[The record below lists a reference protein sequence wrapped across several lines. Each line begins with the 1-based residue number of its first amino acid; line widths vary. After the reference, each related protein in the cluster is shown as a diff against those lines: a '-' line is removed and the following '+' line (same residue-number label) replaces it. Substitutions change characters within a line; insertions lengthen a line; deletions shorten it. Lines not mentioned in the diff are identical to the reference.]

1 VTQRPGSR
9 AIILA
14 AGAGRRLGA
23 LTTHRPKCLLPLG
36 NETILERQLRLL
48 SSAGIRDVVV
58 VVGFARDRIA
68 AAIGN
73 AATLCHNPEF
83 RTTGS
88 IHSLQ
93 VSADF
98 LEGDVVV
105 LNSDLVFTTPMLT
118 ELCALDRP
126 CAVSLYPWQRST
138 ANVGTVLSGNAV
150 LDIGRHIAPGDSTA
164 VFSGA
169 ARVRADAVHLF
180 KKAVLQ
186 CDPRRTKLGWSSAFA
201 AMIRD
206 GCPVSACVHEA
217 PVFDV
222 NSVARYAAARAFV
235 AAEAGVTANT
245 R

>member
-1 VTQRPGSR
+1 
-9 AIILA
+9 
-14 AGAGRRLGA
+14 
-23 LTTHRPKCLLPLG
+23 
-36 NETILERQLRLL
+36 LL

-73 AATLCHNPEF
+73 TATLCHNPDF
-83 RTTGS
+83 RNTGS

-93 VSADF
+93 MAADF

-105 LNSDLVFTTPMLT
+105 LNSDLVFTARMLT

-138 ANVGTVLSGNAV
+138 ANVGTVLSGDAV
-150 LDIGRHIAPGDSTA
+150 LDIGRHIAPGDSAA

-169 ARVRADAVHLF
+169 ARVRADTIHLF

-186 CDPRRTKLGWSSAFA
+186 CDPHRTNVGWSSAFV

-206 GCPVSACVHEA
+206 GCPVSACVHDG

-222 NSVARYAAARAFV
+222 NSVARYTAARSFV
-235 AAEAGVTANT
+235 AAEHGVTADT